1 LNEAAPADE
10 PGAVVL
16 ERAKFADCPAPGCG
30 SRVLALTVV
39 DVLRKHP
46 AAGFHVSQL
55 FAGQRIRLAQR
66 VLLRNLAD
74 NRASVSRTPRFF
86 ERLDLHDLHDH
97 EANRSPGPA
106 ARPRVVT
113 AAGMRPNRLVVP
125 APFGLTIP

>member
-1 LNEAAPADE
+1 
-10 PGAVVL
+10 
-16 ERAKFADCPAPGCG
+16 
-30 SRVLALTVV
+30 V

-74 NRASVSRTPRFF
+74 DRASVSRTPRFF
-86 ERLDLHDLHDH
+86 ERLDLHDH